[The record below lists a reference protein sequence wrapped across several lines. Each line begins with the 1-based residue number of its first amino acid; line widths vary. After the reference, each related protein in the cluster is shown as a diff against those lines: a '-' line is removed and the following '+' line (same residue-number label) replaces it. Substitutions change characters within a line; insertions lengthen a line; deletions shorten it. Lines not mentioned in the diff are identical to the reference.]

1 MPLSNKHNRGQ
12 LFSTRTLHVCFMK
25 AMREALHHLG
35 SITPVKEHY
44 TASELV

>member
-35 SITPVKEHY
+35 SITPIREHY